1 MAQMAHSLGPQG
13 SAEPTRLSTLPAMA
27 EVELVTPVKVVAWG
41 VVLGFLALVV
51 ALAFLPWQQSVTGE
65 GRVIAMT
72 PIERQQTVSSTV
84 DGRVV
89 RWHVVEGTRVRAG
102 DLIVEV
108 ADNDPNVV
116 ERLRGE
122 LNAAREREQSLDDRI
137 REIRSSRENALAA
150 ADARITM
157 AAERVAAAE
166 RALDQA
172 EATLLLARQNLDR
185 QKALLNKGLTPVR
198 SVEIAQADYDRAV
211 AEVARAENGLRAA
224 RADQAAIERDRMR
237 VENDYDAQLKDAIAT
252 RAAATAAV
260 RPIET
265 RLARQTTQDIRAPRD
280 GVILRLLAQPGS
292 EMLKSGQPLAVLVP
306 ETDQQVVELWV
317 KGNDMPLLHVD
328 DPVRLQFEGWP
339 AIQFVGWPSVAVGT
353 FGGRIILVDATDD
366 GSGKFRI
373 LVAPD
378 PNDDPWPPKQYLRQ
392 GVRANGWVLLKMV
405 PLWFEL
411 WRQFNGFP
419 PTSPKGPILSD
430 ADAKEK
436 K

>member
-1 MAQMAHSLGPQG
+1 MAQMAHSLGPQDR
-13 SAEPTRLSTLPAMA
+13 AEPTRLSTLPAMA

-306 ETDQQVVELWV
+306 ETDQQAVELWV

-430 ADAKEK
+430 SDAKEK
-436 K
+436 Q

>member
-1 MAQMAHSLGPQG
+1 
-13 SAEPTRLSTLPAMA
+13 
-27 EVELVTPVKVVAWG
+27 
-41 VVLGFLALVV
+41 
-51 ALAFLPWQQSVTGE
+51 
-65 GRVIAMT
+65 
-72 PIERQQTVSSTV
+72 
-84 DGRVV
+84 
-89 RWHVVEGTRVRAG
+89 
-102 DLIVEV
+102 VEV

-137 REIRSSRENALAA
+137 REIRNSRENALAA
-150 ADARITM
+150 ADARIAM
-157 AAERVAAAE
+157 AAERIAAAE

-185 QKALLNKGLTPVR
+185 QKALLAKGLTPVR
-198 SVEIAQADYDRAV
+198 SVEIAQADFDRAV

-224 RADQAAIERDRMR
+224 RADQEAIERDRMR
-237 VENDYDAQLKDAIAT
+237 VENDYNAQLNDANAT

-265 RLARQTTQDIRAPRD
+265 RLARQTTQDIRAPRH

-292 EMLKSGQPLAVLVP
+292 EVLKAGQPLAVLVP
-306 ETDQQVVELWV
+306 DTDQQVVELWV

-353 FGGRIILVDATDD
+353 FGGRIVLVDATDD
-366 GSGKFRI
+366 GSGKFRL

-430 ADAKEK
+430 GDSKEK

>member
-1 MAQMAHSLGPQG
+1 MAQMAHSLGPQDR
-13 SAEPTRLSTLPAMA
+13 AEPTRLSTLPAMA

-430 ADAKEK
+430 SDAKEK
-436 K
+436 Q